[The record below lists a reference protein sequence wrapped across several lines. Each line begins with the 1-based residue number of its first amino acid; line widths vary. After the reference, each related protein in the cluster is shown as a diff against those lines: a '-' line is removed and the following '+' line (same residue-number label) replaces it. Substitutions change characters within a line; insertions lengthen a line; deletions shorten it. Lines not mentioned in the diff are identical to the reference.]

1 MLSRSA
7 LLLIGLL
14 AATFAAGAI
23 GSYATFPNVQ
33 TWYPGLAKPS
43 WTPPGWLFG
52 PVWTTLYIA
61 MAVAAWRAWRA
72 STGPA
77 ARAVLQLYGA
87 QLVLNALWSIL
98 FFGLRR
104 PGLAVFDIAALW
116 LLLVFLLVRF
126 WRTDRLAG
134 VLWTPYV
141 LWVSFASALNTA
153 IWWLN
158 RGA

>member
-1 MLSRSA
+1 
-7 LLLIGLL
+7 
-14 AATFAAGAI
+14 
-23 GSYATFPNVQ
+23 
-33 TWYPGLAKPS
+33 
-43 WTPPGWLFG
+43 
-52 PVWTTLYIA
+52 
-61 MAVAAWRAWRA
+61 MAVAAWRVWRA
-72 STGPA
+72 CTGPA
-77 ARAVLQLYGA
+77 ARTVLQLYGA
-87 QLVLNALWSIL
+87 QLALNALWSIL

-134 VLWTPYV
+134 LLWTPYV